1 MRIFMIFAFW
11 ATGFVVPS
19 AMAQYAIQKENGLPL
34 TSARTKADKILSL
47 NEEKERIKE
56 YEKDRLKKEIERLDA
71 LVSKDSLSPSDAQTK
86 KEEAAKKAALNIDN
100 KTAIV
105 DNQIA
110 LVERDESYEPK
121 ANSGSSLEIGIGN
134 AYDEQGSMLLGIH
147 YRANP
152 RRVKFDRRTY
162 SDVVLAGG
170 IGNVVSSG
178 RSPYVTWKSLYSELG
193 FTWRTRLRK
202 DDNFFRLAYGLSFQ
216 ITALSPSDDR
226 YFVDDYNGH
235 TTLQPFGYSL
245 KQNQMYF
252 TNLVFPVFLEF
263 GKSDK
268 VTYPDRVRYYIN
280 DNFKAGIGFYGGFN
294 IRTAQRL
301 KWKEDGNRR
310 ELRDIQDYNT
320 NNLVYGVAAYVGF
333 GPISIYAKMDLNPLF
348 KNDPT
353 HQQLVAIALRCDL

>member
-1 MRIFMIFAFW
+1 MRRILVLAFL
-11 ATGFVVPS
+11 ATGFLMPR
-19 AMAQYAIQKENGLPL
+19 AAAQYTLKESGLPL
-34 TSARTKADKILSL
+34 NAERTKADKILSL
-47 NEEKERIKE
+47 QEEKERIKN

-71 LVSKDSLSPSDAQTK
+71 LVTKDSLSPAEAQTR
-86 KEEAAKKAALNIDN
+86 KEEAARAAALNIDN

-121 ANSGSSLEIGIGN
+121 ANRGSSLEIGLGN
-134 AYDEQGSMLLGIH
+134 AYDEQGSMLLGIQ

-152 RRVKFDRRTY
+152 HRVKYDRRTY
-162 SDVVLAGG
+162 SDVVLVGG
-170 IGNVVSSG
+170 LGNVISSG
-178 RSPYVTWKSLYSELG
+178 RSPYATWKSLYSELG

-202 DDNFFRLAYGLSFQ
+202 NDNFFRLAYGLSFQ
-216 ITALSPSDDR
+216 VTALSPTGDR

-235 TTLQPFGYSL
+235 TTLQPFGYRL
-245 KQNQMYF
+245 KRNQMYF

-263 GKSDK
+263 GKSEK

-280 DNFKAGIGFYGGFN
+280 NNFKAGIGGYGGFN

-301 KWKEDGNRR
+301 KWTEDGNRR
-310 ELRDIQDYNT
+310 ETRDIQDYNT

-333 GPISIYAKMDLNPLF
+333 GALSLYAKYDLNPLF
-348 KNDPT
+348 KNAEERER
-353 HQQLVAIALRCDL
+353 LMAIGFRMDF